1 MAGMERR
8 TPTRRPAGECWPG
21 ASTAS
26 LATAL
31 ASASRRGMLRR
42 GFAPPGQ
49 PASSGNGASA
59 VLISHRA
66 RRPEVP
72 ALLGSRS
79 VPAAPVTTD
88 AAYRAAAPWLPALQ
102 YPGHRLSVAWAQVR
116 AWIVAGLP
124 LVAVPSCGCSSLG
137 RSRGARAGARGGT
150 AQAER
155 GPKAPAGSDNRHGP
169 AALQPAAAHQRL
181 SLHHLAIAQLG
192 F

>member
-1 MAGMERR
+1 MERR

-26 LATAL
+26 LASAL

-42 GFAPPGQ
+42 GFALPRQ
-49 PASSGNGASA
+49 PAPSGNRASA
-59 VLISHRA
+59 VLIPHRA
-66 RRPEVP
+66 RRPEVL

-79 VPAAPVTTD
+79 VPAAPVRTD
-88 AAYRAAAPWLPALQ
+88 ADYRPAAPGCPLCSTPASVRLW
-102 YPGHRLSVAWAQVR
+102 PGHRSRPGWGQGCPWWRTLLTAVA
-116 AWIVAGLP
+116 
-124 LVAVPSCGCSSLG
+124 SFG

-155 GPKAPAGSDNRHGP
+155 GPKAPAGSDSRHGP
-169 AALQPAAAHQRL
+169 AALQPAVAHQRL
-181 SLHHLAIAQLG
+181 SFHHLAIAQLG